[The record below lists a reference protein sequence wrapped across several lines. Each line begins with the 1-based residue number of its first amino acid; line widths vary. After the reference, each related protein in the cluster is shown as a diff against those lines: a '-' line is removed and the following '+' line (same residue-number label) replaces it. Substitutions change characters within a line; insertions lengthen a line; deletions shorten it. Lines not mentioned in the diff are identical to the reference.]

1 MDRLQTEFHRLY
13 LPHSPDGQRDDS
25 HESGLIDADGR
36 VQAMVLGLARPAD
49 WQAFSALW
57 RGVQVDLELP
67 APAIAVNGIDGY
79 QLWFSLAEPVP
90 VAQAHAFLD
99 ALRLRYLGNIALD
112 RMALLPDMGASAP
125 RQAQQP
131 PRVPALQEKTGCWSA
146 FVAPDLAAV
155 FSDDPWLDVPPTPD
169 GQADLL
175 SRIASTQPAAFLH
188 ALDQLQPAAVPATP
202 DAPCGTIDPPNR
214 KWASAG
220 QGLDPKQFLLAVM
233 HDPTVELHLRIE
245 AAKALL
251 PCFDGLRRG

>member
-1 MDRLQTEFHRLY
+1 M
-13 LPHSPDGQRDDS
+13 
-25 HESGLIDADGR
+25 
-36 VQAMVLGLARPAD
+36 
-49 WQAFSALW
+49 
-57 RGVQVDLELP
+57 
-67 APAIAVNGIDGY
+67 
-79 QLWFSLAEPVP
+79 
-90 VAQAHAFLD
+90 
-99 ALRLRYLGNIALD
+99 
-112 RMALLPDMGASAP
+112 
-125 RQAQQP
+125 
-131 PRVPALQEKTGCWSA
+131 QEKSGCWSA

-233 HDPTVELHLRIE
+233 HDPAVELRLRIE